1 MALSDTTVSDCPRDA
16 CISLYVLI
24 VQMLFALVTVQTHRV
39 DVALLNF
46 ISSDNGREN
55 NWISD
60 MCLQFDTK
68 EQKAR
73 PDKV

>member
-46 ISSDNGREN
+46 ISSDNGHEN

-60 MCLQFDTK
+60 MVCNLTQRSKKT
-68 EQKAR
+68 R